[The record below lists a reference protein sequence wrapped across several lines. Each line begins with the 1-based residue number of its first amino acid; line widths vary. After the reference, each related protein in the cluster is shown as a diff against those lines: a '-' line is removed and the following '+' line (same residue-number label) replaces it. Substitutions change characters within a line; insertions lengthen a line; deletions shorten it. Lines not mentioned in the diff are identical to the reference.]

1 MSVRRVMGI
10 ETEYGVLA
18 PGRAGSNPM
27 LLSSHVVAAYTAL
40 TSSAAGHARWD
51 YADEDPLAD
60 ARGFRA
66 DRRTVD
72 PSLLTDDPTTPAPP
86 GPDEGVTPVDGRAW
100 PTDPAGRADTAEYDD
115 PGAATTVLTNGA
127 RLYVDH
133 AHPEYSSPE
142 VTNPRDAVLWDRA
155 GEEVMLRASRALVA
169 NPAMPDVQLYKNNVD
184 GKGASYGTHENYLVE
199 RSVPFEQLVVAMT
212 PFLVTRQVFAGAGR
226 VGIGPTGEVPGFQL
240 SQRADYI
247 EAEVGLETTLR
258 RPIVNTRDEPHADRR
273 RWRRLHL
280 ILGDATLLEVATFL
294 RLGTTSLVLWL
305 VEQAADRPGLLDF
318 VPRVRLADPVDAVR
332 RVSRDLTLRAPLE
345 LADGRT
351 ATALEIQRAYLDAVR
366 DAVGRPD
373 ADTAEVLDRWSSV
386 LDRLGTDPSSC
397 AREVEWV
404 AKLRLLEAMR
414 TRDRMGWDNP
424 RLAAMDIQW
433 SDVRPERGLYHRLA
447 AAGAVERLVDGEQ
460 VARAVHEPPADTRA
474 YFRGTVV
481 RKFPGQVRAASWD
494 SVVLDVPGHA
504 SLRRVPLRDPWR
516 GTKVHVGEL
525 LEACPDADTLVERLA
540 GR

>member
-1 MSVRRVMGI
+1 MTVRRVMGI

-18 PGRAGSNPM
+18 AGRAGGNPM

-40 TSSAAGHARWD
+40 TSAAAGHARWD

-60 ARGFRA
+60 ARGFRL
-66 DRRTVD
+66 DRGAAH
-72 PSLLTDDPTTPAPP
+72 PSLLTDDPAHAAPP
-86 GPDEGVTPVDGRAW
+86 GPDEGVTPADGRSW
-100 PTDPAGRADTAEYDD
+100 GTASLDRPDVEEYED

-142 VTNPRDAVLWDRA
+142 VTNPRDAVLWDKA
-155 GEEVMLRASRALVA
+155 GERVMLASVRTLAA
-169 NPAMPDVQLYKNNVD
+169 NPAMPDVVLYKNNVD

-199 RSVPFEQLVVAMT
+199 RSVPFEDLVDALT

-258 RPIVNTRDEPHADRR
+258 RPIVNTRDEPHADRK

-280 ILGDATLLEVATFL
+280 ILGDATLLEVATYL

-305 VEQAADRPGLLDF
+305 VEQAQERPALLDF
-318 VPRVRLADPVDAVR
+318 VPGVRLADPVDAVR
-332 RVSRDLTLRAPLE
+332 RVSRDLTLSEPLE
-345 LADGRT
+345 LASGRT
-351 ATALEIQRAYLDAVR
+351 ATALDIQRTYLTAVR
-366 DAVGRPD
+366 TAVGRAD
-373 ADTAEVLDRWSSV
+373 ADTAEVLARWDSV
-386 LDRLGTDPSSC
+386 LERLADDPTSC

-414 TRDRMGWDNP
+414 SRDHIGWDNP

-433 SDVRPERGLYHRLA
+433 SDVRPERGLYHRLL
-447 AAGAVERLVDGEQ
+447 AAGAVERLVDDEQ
-460 VARAVHEPPADTRA
+460 AARAVHEPPDDTRA

-481 RKFPGQVRAASWD
+481 RRFPGQVRAASWD
-494 SVVLDVPGHA
+494 SVVLDVPSHA

-516 GTKVHVGEL
+516 GTRAHVGAL
-525 LEACPDADTLVERLA
+525 LEACPDADTLVQRLA
-540 GR
+540 GG

>member
-1 MSVRRVMGI
+1 MTVRRVMGI

-18 PGRAGSNPM
+18 PGRAGANPM

-40 TSSAAGHARWD
+40 TAAPAGHARWD

-60 ARGFRA
+60 ARGFRL
-66 DRRTVD
+66 DRGVVH
-72 PSLLTDDPTTPAPP
+72 PSLLTDDPTRPAPA
-86 GPDEGVTPVDGRAW
+86 GPDAGGAAGDARAW
-100 PTDPAGRADTAEYDD
+100 DTSALERPDVEEYED

-142 VTNPRDAVLWDRA
+142 VTNPRDVVLWDKA
-155 GEEVMLRASRALVA
+155 GEQVMLRSVRALA
-169 NPAMPDVQLYKNNVD
+169 SNPAMPDVALYKNNVD

-199 RSVPFEQLVVAMT
+199 RAVPFEEIVEALT

-280 ILGDATLLEVATFL
+280 ILGDATLLEVATYL

-305 VEQAADRPGLLDF
+305 VEQALERPALLDF
-318 VPRVRLADPVDAVR
+318 VPGVRLADPVDAVR
-332 RVSRDLTLRAPLE
+332 RVSRDLTLHARLE
-345 LADGRT
+345 LADGGT
-351 ATALEIQRAYLDAVR
+351 ATALDIQRTYLTAVR
-366 DAVGRPD
+366 TALGQTDPD
-373 ADTAEVLDRWSSV
+373 TGEVLARWASV
-386 LDRLGTDPSSC
+386 LDRLAVDPSSC

-404 AKLRLLEAMR
+404 AKWRLLDAMR
-414 TRDRMGWDNP
+414 SRDRVGWDNP

-433 SDVRPERGLYHRLA
+433 SDVRPERGLYHRLV
-447 AAGAVERLVDGEQ
+447 AAGAVERLVDEAQ
-460 VARAVHEPPADTRA
+460 VARAVHEPPEDTRA

-481 RKFPGQVRAASWD
+481 RRFPAQVRAASWD
-494 SVVLDVPGHA
+494 SVVLDVPSHA

-516 GTKVHVGEL
+516 GTRAHVGEL
-525 LEACPDADTLVERLA
+525 LDTCPDAETLVARLA

>member
-1 MSVRRVMGI
+1 MTVRRVMGI

-18 PGRAGSNPM
+18 PGRAASNPM
-27 LLSSHVVAAYTAL
+27 LLSSHVVAAYTSL
-40 TSSAAGHARWD
+40 TSAPSGHARWD

-60 ARGFRA
+60 ARGFRLERSSA
-66 DRRTVD
+66 H
-72 PSLLTDDPTTPAPP
+72 PSLLTDNPAHPAPP
-86 GPDEGVTPVDGRAW
+86 GPDEGVAPADGRTW
-100 PTDPAGRADTAEYDD
+100 GTSSLDRPDVEEYED

-142 VTNPRDAVLWDRA
+142 VTNPRDAVLWDKA
-155 GEEVMLRASRALVA
+155 GEQVMLRSARALAA
-169 NPAMPDVQLYKNNVD
+169 NPAMPDVALYKNNVD
-184 GKGASYGTHENYLVE
+184 GKGASYGTHENYLVD
-199 RSVPFEQLVVAMT
+199 RSVPFEEIVDALT

-280 ILGDATLLEVATFL
+280 ILGDATLLEVATYL

-305 VEQAADRPGLLDF
+305 VERAQQRPELLDF
-318 VPRVRLADPVDAVR
+318 VAGVRLADPVGAVR
-332 RVSRDLTLRAPLE
+332 QVSRDLTLAARLE
-345 LADGRT
+345 LAGGGT
-351 ATALEIQRAYLDAVR
+351 ATALDVQRTYLTAVR
-366 DAVGRPD
+366 TAVGQ
-373 ADTAEVLDRWSSV
+373 ADEATAEVLARWASV
-386 LDRLGTDPSSC
+386 LDRLAIDPASC

-404 AKLRLLEAMR
+404 AKLRLLDAMR
-414 TRDRMGWDNP
+414 TRDRIGWDNP

-433 SDVRPERGLYHRLA
+433 SDVRPERGLYHRLL
-447 AAGAVERLVDGEQ
+447 AAGAVERLVDDGA

-494 SVVLDVPGHA
+494 SVVLDVPSHA

-516 GTKVHVGEL
+516 GTRAHVGEL
-525 LEACPDADTLVERLA
+525 LDACPDAETLVERLA
-540 GR
+540 GG